1 MKITALNPPFISH
14 FSRGQRSPAVT
25 RSGTLYYPIWL
36 SYAVGALEQ
45 EGHTVQFIDS
55 PAMNMD
61 IAATA
66 ARVKEFAPDL
76 IVLETSTPSI
86 INDTEV
92 ADQLSGIGAKV
103 LILGTHPSALPE
115 ESVLLGKKF
124 DGAIL
129 GEYERPLLAAV
140 RALEGNLPLEGIP
153 GTAIR
158 RTDGSGTTV
167 TPPEGYITD
176 LDSLPF
182 VSSVYK
188 THLPVN
194 KYNNPNALHP
204 QVMIMGGRGCPNQC
218 SFCVFPQTLTGRH
231 YRSRSVKNVV
241 AEMKWV
247 EENMPEVQ
255 AIFFEDDTIAADME
269 RLRLL
274 SAEIIK
280 AGVTIS
286 WTCNMRATAD
296 LETLRQCHSAGLRS
310 VCVGFESGCDEIL
323 SAMRK
328 GVKTEQMVKFMKDAR
343 SAGILVHGCFLF
355 GIPGEN
361 AETASR
367 TLDFALK
374 LNPDTA
380 QFYPLMVYPGTDAY
394 SDVQKAGLLVT
405 SSWRD
410 WLKEDGTHACVVR
423 TSDMNPDQLVEF
435 CNYARRKFY
444 LRPGYIL
451 KKAWR
456 SLFDRG
462 ERHRT
467 LLAFRTFR
475 KYIFKRQNG

>member
-1 MKITALNPPFISH
+1 MKITALNPPFIAH

-45 EGHTVQFIDS
+45 AGHKVQFIDS
-55 PAMNMD
+55 PAMD
-61 IAATA
+61 LDSAETLKQITD
-66 ARVKEFAPDL
+66 FSPDL
-76 IVLETSTPSI
+76 ILIETSTPSI
-86 INDTEV
+86 ISDTQI
-92 ADQLSGIGAKV
+92 ADMLTGNNAAV
-103 LILGTHPSALPE
+103 FLLGTHPSALPE
-115 ESVLLGKKF
+115 ETVLLGEKF
-124 DGAIL
+124 HGAIL
-129 GEYERPLLAAV
+129 GEYEKPLLAIVNAI
-140 RALEGNLPLEGIP
+140 ESKLPLEGIP

-158 RTDGSGTTV
+158 KPDNTGVAVIPPDGYLV
-167 TPPEGYITD
+167 D

-182 VSSVYK
+182 VSSVYAA
-188 THLPVN
+188 HLPVM

-204 QVMIMGGRGCPNQC
+204 QVMIIGGRGCPNQC

-247 EENMPEVQ
+247 QENMPEIQ
-255 AIFFEDDTIAADME
+255 AIFFEDDTIAADMD

-274 SAEIIK
+274 SSEIIK

-296 LETLRQCHSAGLRS
+296 YETLRQCRAAGLRS
-310 VCVGFESGCDEIL
+310 VCVGFESGCNEIL
-323 SAMRK
+323 ASMRK
-328 GVKTEQMVKFMKDAR
+328 GLRVEQTVGFMENAR
-343 SAGILVHGCFLF
+343 KAGILVHGCFLF
-355 GIPGEN
+355 GIPGESR
-361 AETASR
+361 ETAER

-394 SDVQKAGLLVT
+394 RDVQDAGLLVT

-410 WLKEDGTHACVVR
+410 WLKEDGTHACVVK
-423 TSDMNPDQLVEF
+423 TPDMTPEQLVEF
-435 CNYARRKFY
+435 CNEARRKFY
-444 LRPGYIL
+444 LRPGYII

-456 SLFDRG
+456 SLFDKG

-467 LLAFRTFR
+467 FLAFRTFR
-475 KYIFKRQNG
+475 KYILRRNK

>member
-1 MKITALNPPFISH
+1 MKITALNPPFIPL

-45 EGHTVQFIDS
+45 AGHTVQFIDS
-55 PAMNMD
+55 PAMDLDMAETLAE
-61 IAATA
+61 I
-66 ARVKEFAPDL
+66 KKFSPDL
-76 IVLETSTPSI
+76 IVVDTSTPSI
-86 INDTEV
+86 INDVQV
-92 ADQLSGIGAKV
+92 ADLLTENETDV
-103 LILGTHPSALPE
+103 FILGTHPSALPE
-115 ESVLLGKKF
+115 ETVLLGRKF
-124 DGAIL
+124 YGAIL
-129 GEYERPLLAAV
+129 GEYEKPLLAV
-140 RALEGNLPLEGIP
+140 VKALENGFSPDGVP

-158 RTDGSGTTV
+158 LKDGAGVSV
-167 TPPEGYITD
+167 TPPRGYLTD

-182 VSSVYK
+182 VSSVYAA
-188 THLPVN
+188 HLPVIR
-194 KYNNPNALHP
+194 YNNPNALHP

-231 YRSRSVKNVV
+231 YRSRSVQNVV

-247 EENMPEVQ
+247 QDNMPEVQ
-255 AIFFEDDTIAADME
+255 AVFFEDDTIAADME

-274 SAEIIK
+274 SAEIVK
-280 AGVTIS
+280 TGVTIS
-286 WTCNMRATAD
+286 WTCNMRAAAD
-296 LETLRQCHSAGLRS
+296 YETLRQCHAAGLRS

-323 SAMRK
+323 ESMRK
-328 GVKTEQMVKFMKDAR
+328 GLKTEQMVRFMESAR
-343 SAGILVHGCFLF
+343 KAGILVHGCFLF
-355 GIPGEN
+355 GIPGETRD
-361 AETASR
+361 TAGR
-367 TLDFALK
+367 TLDFALN

-394 SDVQKAGLLVT
+394 TDVQKAGLLVT

-410 WLKEDGTHACVVR
+410 WLKEDGTHACVVK
-423 TSDMNPDQLVEF
+423 TPDMTPDELVEF
-435 CNYARRKFY
+435 CNHARRKFY

-456 SLFDRG
+456 SLFDKG

-475 KYIFKRQNG
+475 KYIFRRENG